1 MEITK
6 QLKVDDQR
14 EHMLNN
20 HSVLNVLNVLQYNF
34 LCISELLQDEKILL
48 NSYGSIQELALLV
61 KKQAIG
67 EQDAE
72 KIAELHSRV
81 LSDVYSTTAE
91 PPKGTEKQVREIVE
105 AIEKIV
111 SILDIRLEEIV
122 RRNELGPSAW
132 INFTPTEL
140 YDDFMAF
147 LKAVEQNSRGMYKI
161 VENVALKNRYN
172 YFVDLQF
179 DAAPDGLIRM
189 PLLIKDVLRD
199 LIANARKYTDPGGNI
214 LSGIFQDEEYLWIVV
229 EDNGR
234 GIPEESIES
243 VVDFGM
249 RASNVIQRKSYGGGF
264 GLTKAYFVTRQLGGR
279 MWIESE
285 ENSYTRVILRIPFEY
300 TV

>member
-6 QLKVDDQR
+6 QLKVDDQH

-34 LCISELLQDEKILL
+34 LCLSELLQDERILL
-48 NSYGSIQELALLV
+48 NSYGTVQELALLV

-67 EQDAE
+67 DKDVE
-72 KIAELHSRV
+72 KIAELHSKV
-81 LSDVYSTTAE
+81 LSDVYSTIAAPPEGAE
-91 PPKGTEKQVREIVE
+91 EQVREIVE

-122 RRNELGPSAW
+122 RRNERGPSAW
-132 INFTPTEL
+132 INFTPAEL
-140 YDDFMAF
+140 YDDFMVF
-147 LKAVEQNSRGMYKI
+147 LKAVEQNSRGVYKI
-161 VENVALKNRYN
+161 VENIALKSRYN

-179 DAAPDGLIRM
+179 DAAPEGLIRM

-214 LSGIFQDEEYLWIVV
+214 LSGVYQDKEYLWIVV

-234 GIPEESIES
+234 GIPEESLES

-249 RASNVIQRKSYGGGF
+249 RAANVLQKKSYGGGF
-264 GLTKAYFVTRQLGGR
+264 GLTKAYAVTRQFGGR

-285 ENSYTRVILRIPFEY
+285 ENIYTRVTLQIPFELSG
-300 TV
+300 

>member
-1 MEITK
+1 VEITK
-6 QLKVDDQR
+6 QLKVDDQH

-147 LKAVEQNSRGMYKI
+147 LKAVEQNSRGVYKI

-249 RASNVIQRKSYGGGF
+249 RASNVMQRKSYGGGF

>member
-1 MEITK
+1 MEIKK

-14 EHMLNN
+14 GHMLNN

-34 LCISELLQDEKILL
+34 LCLSELLQDEKILL
-48 NSYGSIQELALLV
+48 NAYGSVQELALLV

-72 KIAELHSRV
+72 KISELHSKV
-81 LSDVYSTTAE
+81 LSDVYSTTKAPLE
-91 PPKGTEKQVREIVE
+91 GTEKQVREVVE

-111 SILDIRLEEIV
+111 SILDIRLDEIV
-122 RRNELGPSAW
+122 RRNEVGPSAW
-132 INFTPTEL
+132 ITFTPVEL
-140 YDDFMAF
+140 HDDFIAF
-147 LKAVEQNSRGMYKI
+147 LKAVEQNSRGVYKI
-161 VENVALKNRYN
+161 VENIALKNRYN

-179 DAAPDGLIRM
+179 DAASDGLIHM

-214 LSGIFQDEEYLWIVV
+214 LSGIYQDEEYLWIVV

-234 GIPEESIES
+234 GIPNESIES
-243 VVDFGM
+243 VVDFGI
-249 RASNVIQRKSYGGGF
+249 RAANVQHKKTYGGGF
-264 GLTKAYFVTRQLGGR
+264 GLTKAYFVTKQFGGR

-285 ENSYTRVILRIPFEY
+285 ENIYTRVILRIPF
-300 TV
+300 VGSV

>member
-6 QLKVDDQR
+6 KLKVDDQHG
-14 EHMLNN
+14 HMLNN

-34 LCISELLQDEKILL
+34 LCLSELLQDEKILL
-48 NSYGSIQELALLV
+48 NSYGSVQELALLV

-72 KIAELHSRV
+72 KISELHAKV
-81 LSDVYSTTAE
+81 LADVHSTAAS
-91 PPKGTEKQVREIVE
+91 PPEGTEVHVQEIVQ

-111 SILDIRLEEIV
+111 SILDIRLDEIMK
-122 RRNELGPSAW
+122 RNELGSSAW
-132 INFTPTEL
+132 IDFTPAEL
-140 YDDFMAF
+140 YEDFMAF
-147 LKAVEQNSRGMYKI
+147 LKAVEQNSRGVYKI
-161 VENVALKNRYN
+161 VENIALKNHYN

-179 DAAPDGLIRM
+179 DAASDGFIHM
-189 PLLIKDVLRD
+189 PLLVKDVLRD

-214 LSGIFQDEEYLWIVV
+214 LSGIYQDKEFLWIVV

-234 GIPEESIES
+234 GIPEESIGS

-249 RASNVIQRKSYGGGF
+249 RAANVQHKKSYGGGF
-264 GLTKAYFVTRQLGGR
+264 GLTKAYFVTKQFGGR

-285 ENSYTRVILRIPFEY
+285 ENFYTRVILRIPFESL
-300 TV
+300 V